1 MKAMMFLS
9 KNIHPLNTGKTIY
22 KIDDELDLGS
32 FKDIV
37 SNGDTSKE
45 IIFEFDIEGEYQFPN
60 KEGFQEF
67 LNDNIVLNFYS
78 DYLYYY
84 LKSFSKEFCKFKYI
98 ITFSQN
104 STFLNGHIKNINF
117 KSIRIID
124 ELTKSNYNFEIN
136 NSIIRSG
143 QNTGMNEEALFDEEY
158 FYFPLIQN

>member
-67 LNDNIVLNFYS
+67 LNDNIVLNFFSYFINIIEKGINI
-78 DYLYYY
+78 LMETEQQNHFQ
-84 LKSFSKEFCKFKYI
+84 KSFV
-98 ITFSQN
+98 N
-104 STFLNGHIKNINF
+104 LNI
-117 KSIRIID
+117 
-124 ELTKSNYNFEIN
+124 
-136 NSIIRSG
+136 
-143 QNTGMNEEALFDEEY
+143 
-158 FYFPLIQN
+158 